1 MILYTCGYC
10 DRRTLKRKIL
20 DQICFVFLF
29 WKILSI
35 YSNTQIFSSFSTS
48 ISNDLYNLLLL
59 CAINHFKKTIKM
71 FVCRLCILCNP
82 ARPIG
87 NICLWWHFCK
97 ITFHCF
103 LLILRHFH
111 VKYLV
116 SGTSSSICKRYTRIW
131 QCPLANRLMLCCKCS
146 APGKLPSKFTMS
158 KKPYI

>member
-1 MILYTCGYC
+1 MVIIFENMIPWFSTPVVTVIGGHWRGRFLIRFVLYFYFGKT
-10 DRRTLKRKIL
+10 
-20 DQICFVFLF
+20 Q
-29 WKILSI
+29 ILSI

-48 ISNDLYNLLLL
+48 ISNYLYNLQLL
-59 CAINHFKKTIKM
+59 CTINHFKKTIKM

-97 ITFHCF
+97 ITYHCF

-116 SGTSSSICKRYTRIW
+116 SGTSSSICKRYTR
-131 QCPLANRLMLCCKCS
+131 
-146 APGKLPSKFTMS
+146 MS
-158 KKPYI
+158 IG